1 MLELLLYLYGAENIF
16 NQRVTEYRA
25 EHIEVIRKIHDQLF
39 HNLDQRFTIE
49 ELSKQ
54 YLINSTTLK
63 SLFKS
68 VYGTSIAAHMKEH
81 RMRQAAKMLLK
92 SEMNI
97 AQIASAVGYDSQSK
111 FSTAFKSFFMFYQ
124 KTTER
129 KYKNSFYVDKP
140 PAFIAS
146 GLNYCLQKIIQ
157 LALLWVLFV
166 I

>member
-97 AQIASAVGYDSQSK
+97 AQIASAVGYDSQ
-111 FSTAFKSFFMFYQ
+111 
-124 KTTER
+124 
-129 KYKNSFYVDKP
+129 V
-140 PAFIAS
+140 
-146 GLNYCLQKIIQ
+146 LNR
-157 LALLWVLFV
+157 F
-166 I
+166 